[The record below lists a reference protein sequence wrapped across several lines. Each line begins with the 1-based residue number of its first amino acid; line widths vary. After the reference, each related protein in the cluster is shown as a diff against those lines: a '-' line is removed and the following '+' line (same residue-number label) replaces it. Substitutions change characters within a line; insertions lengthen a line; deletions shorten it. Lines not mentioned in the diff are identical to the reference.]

1 VVIGSLID
9 GPAGF
14 AQLARSVH
22 GISESVLSDRLQ
34 ELTAAGLMSRTVN
47 EGPPL
52 SVTYELTET
61 GRGLIPALNALSKW
75 ATESLPATDT

>member
-1 VVIGSLID
+1 
-9 GPAGF
+9 
-14 AQLARSVH
+14 
-22 GISESVLSDRLQ
+22 VLSDRLQ
-34 ELTAAGLMSRTVN
+34 ELTAAGLISRTVN

-61 GRGLIPALNALSKW
+61 DRGLIPALNALSKW